1 MRAQQETTM
10 PTVKRVAFGFGWE
23 EDMPLSQVMRA
34 GDTLYLAGQ
43 VPLDDEGN
51 VVGVNDLEAQSRQ
64 VFRNLERALAAAGA
78 KLTDVVR
85 LTTYF
90 AMELTLESTHKYWA
104 IRREFFGEHKPA
116 STGLQVSGLIYP
128 TLLLEVDAIAVIQS

>member
-1 MRAQQETTM
+1 M
-10 PTVKRVAFGFGWE
+10 PTVKRVPFGFGWE
-23 EDMPLSQVMRA
+23 ADMPLSQVMRA

-43 VPLDDEGN
+43 VPLDDQGN
-51 VVGVNDLEAQSRQ
+51 VVGVNDLGAQSRQ

-90 AMELTLESTHKYWA
+90 ATELTHESTHEYWA
-104 IRREFFGEHKPA
+104 VRREFFGEHKPA